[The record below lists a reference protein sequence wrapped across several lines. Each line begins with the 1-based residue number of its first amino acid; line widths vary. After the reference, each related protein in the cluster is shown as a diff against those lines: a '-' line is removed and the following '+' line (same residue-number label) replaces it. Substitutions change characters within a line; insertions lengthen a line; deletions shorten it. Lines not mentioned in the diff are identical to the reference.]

1 VPAPTASA
9 ALVLSTCRA
18 LLASVPDE
26 LDKGVRRRPVTGDAT
41 RTAAWGDPA
50 VTLRCGVA
58 RATTGIG
65 PITIDGLSFL
75 TRTADGV
82 TTWTTSDRAVNVAI
96 DVPRSYAE
104 QAYDVQ
110 PLIPA
115 ILMALPA
122 AAPAPG
128 A

>member
-1 VPAPTASA
+1 VPTASA
-9 ALVLSTCRA
+9 AVVVSSCRS
-18 LLASVPDE
+18 LLASVPNE
-26 LDKGVRRRPVTGDAT
+26 LDKGVQRRPVTGDPA

-58 RATTGIG
+58 RATAGIG

-75 TRTADGV
+75 TRNDNGI
-82 TTWTTSDRAVNVAI
+82 TTWTTSDRTVNVAI

-115 ILMALPA
+115 ILKTLPA